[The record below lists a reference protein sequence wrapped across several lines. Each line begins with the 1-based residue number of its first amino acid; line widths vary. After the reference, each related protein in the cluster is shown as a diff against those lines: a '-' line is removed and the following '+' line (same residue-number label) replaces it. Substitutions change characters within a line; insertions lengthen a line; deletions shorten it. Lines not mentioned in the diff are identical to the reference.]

1 MGTNDD
7 FNVFDVFLK
16 HKITVKLL
24 SSQPQL
30 ILGTHYLV
38 VRELY

>member
-7 FNVFDVFLK
+7 FNVFDVFVK
-16 HKITVKLL
+16 HNIIVELV
-24 SSQPQL
+24 SPQPRL

-38 VRELY
+38 VHELY